1 MKRLRNK
8 WFLPLFCAALL
19 ATGGC
24 SEDETESSSREPLPP
39 TITTEN
45 IPDQGFSFL
54 YTAQEPQ
61 TFLLSSDAP
70 WEITKTEGW
79 FVVTPKEGEAGTGL
93 EISVI
98 ANENTGEER
107 TGEFTIRANSGNH
120 RDDGPAASG
129 RLQRR
134 RTYRR
139 GDNRRPDGLHGRR
152 VGSDD
157 VLRNGLLRL
166 DHHPERR
173 LVGERLADAG
183 HGSGAHGRPR
193 DPDAQHRPPAPRGH
207 DDHHRCRPGTL
218 GEHRDA

>member
-120 RDDGPAASG
+120 LHPVYTEMTVQLRQDAFNAAGLTVEGITDDQMVFMAEESAP
-129 RLQRR
+129 
-134 RTYRR
+134 TTFY
-139 GDNRRPDGLHGRR
+139 
-152 VGSDD
+152 VTGSFDW
-157 VLRNGLLRL
+157 
-166 DHHPERR
+166 
-173 LVGERLADAG
+173 
-183 HGSGAHGRPR
+183 
-193 DPDAQHRPPAPRGH
+193 
-207 DDHHRCRPGTL
+207 TIT
-218 GEHRDA
+218 